1 MSDDFSNL
9 RNYKKAL
16 LPAADNTVIFKKAP
30 KPTKPSI
37 ANKPSR
43 TKPKARMRVII
54 TNNKINSWVEDL
66 YAQEQLNQ
74 MERVYH

>member
-9 RNYKKAL
+9 RNYKKPP
-16 LPAADNTVIFKKAP
+16 LPCLDTVVNLK
-30 KPTKPSI
+30 KPTKPTKT
-37 ANKPSR
+37 NKTIK
-43 TKPKARMRVII
+43 TKPKSKMRVII

-74 MERVYH
+74 MERVFH

>member
-9 RNYKKAL
+9 RNFKKPPLPPADNAVILKKAG
-16 LPAADNTVIFKKAP
+16 
-30 KPTKPSI
+30 KPTQTNKTIKP
-37 ANKPSR
+37 
-43 TKPKARMRVII
+43 KPKARMRFII
-54 TNNKINSWVEDL
+54 TNNKNNSWVEDL

>member
-9 RNYKKAL
+9 RNVKKPP
-16 LPAADNTVIFKKAP
+16 LPPAENVINLK
-30 KPTKPSI
+30 KPTKP
-37 ANKPSR
+37 AKTNKKIK
-43 TKPKARMRVII
+43 TKPKSRMHFII
-54 TNNKINSWVEDL
+54 TNNKNNSWVEDL

>member
-9 RNYKKAL
+9 RNFKKPP
-16 LPAADNTVIFKKAP
+16 LPAADNAVILKKP
-30 KPTKPSI
+30 GKPTKT
-37 ANKPSR
+37 NKTIK
-43 TKPKARMRVII
+43 TKPKARMRFII
-54 TNNKINSWVEDL
+54 TNNKNNSWVEDL

>member
-9 RNYKKAL
+9 RNFKKSP
-16 LPAADNTVIFKKAP
+16 LPAADNTVILKKPA
-30 KPTKPSI
+30 TV
-37 ANKPSR
+37 NKTIK
-43 TKPKARMRVII
+43 TKPKARMRFII
-54 TNNKINSWVEDL
+54 TNNKNNSWVEDL

>member
-9 RNYKKAL
+9 RNHKKPP
-16 LPAADNTVIFKKAP
+16 LPAADNAVILK
-30 KPTKPSI
+30 KPTK
-37 ANKPSR
+37 ANKANKTIN

-54 TNNKINSWVEDL
+54 TNNKNNSWVEDL
-66 YAQEQLNQ
+66 YAQEQLNK

>member
-9 RNYKKAL
+9 RNYKKPP
-16 LPAADNTVIFKKAP
+16 LPCLDTVVNLKKPA
-30 KPTKPSI
+30 KSTKT
-37 ANKPSR
+37 NKKSK
-43 TKPKARMRVII
+43 TKPKERVRVII

-66 YAQEQLNQ
+66 HAQEQLNQ